1 MEKTRRSIIV
11 FLIMISIMIQRY
23 FVVHLHNDFINGK
36 KINKSKSKPL
46 SLFVSCFPPPR
57 HHIPSPAWLHSPAV
71 WWSHWL
77 EGPRIVGYAPVRK
90 KHKQNHVVMK
100 SCKVELMNALFH
112 FKKATLALSWCSV
125 GGRLT
130 AVSQTMV
137 TFNNPPV
144 NAKVLR

>member
-1 MEKTRRSIIV
+1 
-11 FLIMISIMIQRY
+11 
-23 FVVHLHNDFINGK
+23 
-36 KINKSKSKPL
+36 
-46 SLFVSCFPPPR
+46 
-57 HHIPSPAWLHSPAV
+57 
-71 WWSHWL
+71 
-77 EGPRIVGYAPVRK
+77 
-90 KHKQNHVVMK
+90 MK

-144 NAKVLR
+144 NAKVLRQHSVSAERRSAQQKI